1 MDQLSTELSEIAQE
15 RRRAKHNAGVAKGE
29 QLSARLGV
37 LRETRELRLAAHRA
51 ELAPLEAYMKANTW
65 DLRGAAAFEAA
76 KVRHS
81 SELVPIDTEIAQ
93 SIKAMSA
100 PADRGGVFQQW
111 STPPDATPLQGGEAE
126 GAARSDRTFYPGH
139 SDFVG

>member
-81 SELVPIDTEIAQ
+81 SELIPIDTEIAQ
-93 SIKAMSA
+93 TIKQFNT
-100 PADRGGVFQQW
+100 PVDRGGAFQQW
-111 STPPDATPLQGGEAE
+111 QTAPGQVLSPGGERA
-126 GAARSDRTFYPGH
+126 DRTWYPEHTDYFGA
-139 SDFVG
+139 